1 MKWFGKVFVFTILAL
16 LITIGLAFGAAWR
29 FRAVFNPDPTSIA
42 RASLEAVR
50 AQDRLTPFAARFVA
64 VVTSEERRFGFS
76 ARKTLIMPGL
86 VRYSL
91 DLGTM
96 KPRDLVWNTADHTLA
111 VTLPPLD
118 IEGPEVDLA
127 SIREYGEGGVL
138 MALTDAEKQL
148 DQSNRKA
155 GQAELLRQAHDALP
169 MRLARDAARGAVE
182 RSFAMPLKAAGIDAT
197 VTAKFAGER

>member
-1 MKWFGKVFVFTILAL
+1 MKWFGKVFALTAIAL
-16 LITIGLAFGAAWR
+16 LVVLAVAMGAAWR
-29 FRAVFNPDPTSIA
+29 LRAVFMPDPTSIA

-64 VVTSEERRFGFS
+64 VVTSEEKRFGLS

-91 DLGTM
+91 DLG
-96 KPRDLVWNTADHTLA
+96 KLHDRDLTWDATSKTLA

-118 IEGPEVDLA
+118 IEGPEVDLTA
-127 SIREYGEGGVL
+127 IREYDGGGVL
-138 MALTDAEKQL
+138 MALTDAEKDL

-155 GQAELLRQAHDALP
+155 GQAELLTQAHAALP
-169 MRLARDAARGAVE
+169 MRLARDAARGAIE
-182 RSFAMPLKAAGIDAT
+182 RSFALPLKAAGLEAT
-197 VTAKFAGER
+197 VTAKFADEK